1 MHARR
6 TSDGQTEVSAL
17 SVIRDQIEREI
28 ARVERD
34 GSSEQDGEKESQNRE
49 QHVHGC
55 AVLRPVGQVRRMYH
69 NDLFISKNMLRYS
82 TSPTLEV
89 EHGRASCRSRMASPS
104 AARLV
109 APRAATR
116 GLGYRSPTYK
126 YAMPTHLHLTS
137 APPPAVARGQDN
149 TMAYQLRATRR
160 LPIPHA

>member
-69 NDLFISKNMLRYS
+69 NDLFISKNMLRHS
-82 TSPTLEV
+82 TS
-89 EHGRASCRSRMASPS
+89 HARGRARSCLVPVPHGVAKRGAACRPACGHSGSRLPITHIQIRHAD
-104 AARLV
+104 
-109 APRAATR
+109 
-116 GLGYRSPTYK
+116 SPTSHIS
-126 YAMPTHLHLTS
+126 T
-137 APPPAVARGQDN
+137 PPAVARGQDN